1 MATQHNEQKSTD
13 GLRNFA
19 NSIRENVA
27 LAQEYGDLPIGD
39 VSVTIS
45 DNNEDPYVTVKI
57 QQNEL
62 EDIYISE
69 DALVDFPDDMELS
82 TLITSTILQ
91 GFLTYQ
97 AELAKAQQPQET

>member
-1 MATQHNEQKSTD
+1 M
-13 GLRNFA
+13 
-19 NSIRENVA
+19 
-27 LAQEYGDLPIGD
+27 
-39 VSVTIS
+39 TIS
-45 DNNEDPYVTVKI
+45 DNNENPYVTVKI

-69 DALVDFPDDMELS
+69 DALVDFPDNMELS

-97 AELAKAQQPQET
+97 AELAVAQQPQET